1 MWITDISV
9 KCRTIKLLGGKK
21 RRTSPYPKTRQKIF
35 IFDNKNMTYEKKNC
49 SHQKQKLC
57 FVKDLGRRMKNKLYT
72 VRKYLQKILLTEDLY
87 LEDKMNSQ
95 NATLKSSPVRKWT
108 KDMETFYQRRYK
120 YGR

>member
-1 MWITDISV
+1 
-9 KCRTIKLLGGKK
+9 
-21 RRTSPYPKTRQKIF
+21 
-35 IFDNKNMTYEKKNC
+35 MTYEKKNC
-49 SHQKQKLC
+49 SHQNQKLC

-72 VRKYLQKILLTEDLY
+72 VRKYLQKILLTKDLY

-95 NATLKSSPVRKWT
+95 NATLKSGPVRKWT